1 MGLLHI
7 LATTPPPGSGGP
19 SRQDAKA
26 AAWGQAWGGSQAALS
41 SGK

>member
-1 MGLLHI
+1 MGLLDI

-19 SRQDAKA
+19 SRQNAKA